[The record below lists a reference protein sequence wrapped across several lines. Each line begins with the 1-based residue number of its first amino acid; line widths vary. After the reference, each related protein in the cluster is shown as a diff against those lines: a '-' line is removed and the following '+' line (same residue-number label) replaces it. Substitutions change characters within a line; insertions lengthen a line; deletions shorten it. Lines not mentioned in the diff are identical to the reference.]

1 MPALSDDEH
10 AAVTRGQDP
19 EARTAS
25 ASQRPEMTTRHKI
38 IAAATLVFFAT
49 GVAADVGTE
58 LRRCALIDVPETRLA
73 CYDKLSRREAER
85 AAATAA
91 TPAVAG
97 AVADGTPAPVA
108 TPPPATSAPP
118 PVPAAAADD
127 SMPTSDGESDFGL
140 EEQRAEET
148 KLIQS
153 RIAGT
158 FDGWSGKTEFPLEN
172 GQVWRQSAG
181 GKLVTKAVESPE
193 VEIRRGFMGVYYL
206 KVEGYNRTVKV
217 QRIK

>member
-1 MPALSDDEH
+1 M
-10 AAVTRGQDP
+10 RK
-19 EARTAS
+19 
-25 ASQRPEMTTRHKI
+25 RHRI
-38 IAAATLVFFAT
+38 IAAAAFVFFAT
-49 GVAADVGTE
+49 GVTADVGTE

-91 TPAVAG
+91 APAVAG
-97 AVADGTPAPVA
+97 TVASSAAAPVA
-108 TPPPATSAPP
+108 TPPAATGAPP
-118 PVPAAAADD
+118 PVAAASGSTAAADE
-127 SMPTSDGESDFGL
+127 SMPSSASESDFGL

-172 GQVWRQSAG
+172 GQVWRQSAA